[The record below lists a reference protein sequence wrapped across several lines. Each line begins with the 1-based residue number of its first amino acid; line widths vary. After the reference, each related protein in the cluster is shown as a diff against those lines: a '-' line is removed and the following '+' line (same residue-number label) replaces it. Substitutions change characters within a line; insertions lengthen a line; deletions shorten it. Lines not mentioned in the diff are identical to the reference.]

1 MYISMS
7 DRHGG
12 KEKTADAPVD
22 AADRN
27 GVQFRLS
34 PVILW
39 LGLVSLATDISSES
53 AAAVLPL
60 YVTGFLGLS
69 VIAFG
74 IIDGINQGASALVRI
89 AAGWVS
95 DRLGRPKH
103 VALAGYGLSM
113 LARIGFLFAGG
124 FWSLAAA
131 VTGDRI
137 GKGIRTAPRDALIT
151 TAAQPEHLARHFG
164 VHRMLDNIGA
174 ATGPVI
180 AFLVLML
187 IPNGYG
193 TVFVIS
199 LAFAAIGVA
208 ALALAVPNLRTGKA
222 SWAVVTPLRASVPVR
237 WQLFREPGLGRLLI
251 TSALLGV
258 LTVGD
263 GFIYL
268 VLQARDSFAVYWFP
282 LLYVGTNVV
291 FLLLAIPLGRLADR
305 YGRGKIFVAGH
316 LALVA
321 CYLFAAAPFGGT
333 WPTLLCL
340 ALLGAFYAAT
350 DGVLAALAAQL
361 TPADRLATGIGTVQ
375 TVTALSR
382 VAASTA
388 FGVLWFATGP
398 ATAMMVVAVLLL
410 AGIPAAFMIL
420 RKAQRRVSPA

>member
-12 KEKTADAPVD
+12 RENTTGAPAGDMGRTTVP
-22 AADRN
+22 
-27 GVQFRLS
+27 FKLS

-39 LGLVSLATDISSES
+39 LGLVSMATDISSES

-89 AAGWVS
+89 AAGWAS

-113 LARIGFLFAGG
+113 LARVGFLFAGG
-124 FWSLAAA
+124 FWLLAGV
-131 VTGDRI
+131 VTGDRL

-164 VHRMLDNIGA
+164 VHRMLDNVGA
-174 ATGPVI
+174 AAGPVI
-180 AFLVLML
+180 AFLILML

-193 TVFVIS
+193 TVFVVS

-208 ALALAVPNLRTGKA
+208 VLALAVPDVRAGKA
-222 SWAVVTPLRASVPVR
+222 LRASDSPRRHSLPVR

-251 TSALLGV
+251 VSALLGV
-258 LTVGD
+258 LTIGD

-268 VLQARDSFAVYWFP
+268 VLQARDSFAVQWFP
-282 LLYVGTNVV
+282 LLYVGTNIV
-291 FLLLAIPLGRLADR
+291 FLLLAIPVGRLADR
-305 YGRGKIFVAGH
+305 YGKGKIFVAGH
-316 LALVA
+316 LALVG
-321 CYLFAAAPFGGT
+321 CYVLAAAPLGGM
-333 WPTLLCL
+333 WATLLCL
-340 ALLGAFYAAT
+340 VLLGTFYAAT
-350 DGVLAALAAQL
+350 DGVLAAFAGQL
-361 TPADRLATGIGTVQ
+361 TRTDVLATGIATVQ

-382 VAASTA
+382 VVASTL
-388 FGVLWFATGP
+388 FGVLWFAAGP
-398 ATAMMVVAVLLL
+398 ATAMLVVGGLL
-410 AGIPAAFMIL
+410 AAAIPAAFIIL
-420 RKAQRRVSPA
+420 RRARQQAPAA

>member
-12 KEKTADAPVD
+12 KENATGALAGGM
-22 AADRN
+22 DRTT
-27 GVQFRLS
+27 VPFRLS

-39 LGLVSLATDISSES
+39 LGLVSMATDISSES

-89 AAGWVS
+89 AAGWAS

-124 FWSLAAA
+124 FWSVAAV
-131 VTGDRI
+131 VTGDRL
-137 GKGIRTAPRDALIT
+137 GKGIRTAPRDALIA

-164 VHRMLDNIGA
+164 VHRMLDNVGA
-174 ATGPVI
+174 AVGPVI
-180 AFLVLML
+180 AFLILML
-187 IPNGYG
+187 IPHGYG
-193 TVFVIS
+193 TVFVVS

-208 ALALAVPNLRTGKA
+208 VLALAVPDVRTGKA
-222 SWAVVTPLRASVPVR
+222 IRAAESPRRASLVR

-251 TSALLGV
+251 ASALLGV
-258 LTVGD
+258 LTIGD

-268 VLQARDSFAVYWFP
+268 VLQARDSFAVQWFP
-282 LLYVGTNVV
+282 LLYVGTNIV
-291 FLLLAIPLGRLADR
+291 FLLLAIPVGRLADR
-305 YGRGKIFVAGH
+305 YGKGKIFVAGH

-321 CYLFAAAPFGGT
+321 CYFLAAAPLGGI
-333 WPTLLCL
+333 WATLLCL
-340 ALLGAFYAAT
+340 VLLGTFYAAT
-350 DGVLAALAAQL
+350 DGVLAAFAGQL
-361 TPADRLATGIGTVQ
+361 TRTDMLATGIGTVQ

-382 VAASTA
+382 VVASTL
-388 FGVLWFATGP
+388 FGVLWFAAGP
-398 ATAMMVVAVLLL
+398 AAAMVVVGGLLA
-410 AGIPAAFMIL
+410 AGIPVAYVVLKRAWQQAPAA
-420 RKAQRRVSPA
+420 